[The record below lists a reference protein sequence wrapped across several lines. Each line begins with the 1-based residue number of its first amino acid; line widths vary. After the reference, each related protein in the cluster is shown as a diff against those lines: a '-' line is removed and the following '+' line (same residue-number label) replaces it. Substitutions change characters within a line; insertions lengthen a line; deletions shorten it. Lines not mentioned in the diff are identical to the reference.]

1 MQRTGDKNGGR
12 RGKVVA
18 VLRGGGLVQEEGGK
32 QAGRLAVSGGLVPT
46 EPTNGGIACGGREEL
61 IREGVTGHIPLER
74 VAPHEVGAGE
84 RLFPTDEVSSKPE
97 NETVIRICDTEFPSI
112 FVKAEDLELRVEVAM
127 SDTKAAHD
135 VAVTIKFYSAHRI
148 KMIEGDVDVAKRLH
162 VNRPPEERFSLERL
176 GSAVFASQSRHASTD
191 GGL

>member
-18 VLRGGGLVQEEGGK
+18 VLHGGGLVQEEGGE

-97 NETVIRICDTEFPSI
+97 NETVIRITDTEFLGML
-112 FVKAEDLELRVEVAM
+112 VKAEDLELRVEVAM
-127 SDTKAAHD
+127 PNTKPAHD
-135 VAVTIKFYSAHRI
+135 VAVTIEFYSAHRI
-148 KMIEGDVDVAKRLH
+148 KMIEGNVDVAKRLS
-162 VNRPPEERFSLERL
+162 VIRPSEERFSLEGL
-176 GSAVFASQSRHASTD
+176 GRAGFASQGGHACGN